1 MKRLLICAAV
11 LCGVLCSCS
20 AAKAEMPEVVPPSP
34 PALSYDKSEDGINPY
49 VIGTIERYAEESR
62 KFRHIEFPKEE
73 VGEIPS
79 PAYDAAELEIL
90 ALIVYQEA
98 GADFCSDETR
108 LRVACVF
115 LNRVESEQFPDG
127 FAEVAMQKGQ
137 YGELYWTGIKWPARA
152 SAPGGQHAVERA
164 YAIAKRVLEGERVLP
179 SDVIFQSEFVMGE
192 IVAHSDGMYFCR

>member
-20 AAKAEMPEVVPPSP
+20 AAKSSTPAVIPPSAP
-34 PALSYDKSEDGINPY
+34 DLTYDKCEDGISPY
-49 VIGTIERYAEESR
+49 VIDEITKYAAESR
-62 KFRHIEFPKEE
+62 KFRPVELPKEE
-73 VGEIPS
+73 VCEIPS

-98 GADFCSDETR
+98 GGNFCSDETR

-152 SAPGGQHAVERA
+152 SAPGEQHAVERA
-164 YAIAKRVLEGERVLP
+164 YAIARRALEGERVLP